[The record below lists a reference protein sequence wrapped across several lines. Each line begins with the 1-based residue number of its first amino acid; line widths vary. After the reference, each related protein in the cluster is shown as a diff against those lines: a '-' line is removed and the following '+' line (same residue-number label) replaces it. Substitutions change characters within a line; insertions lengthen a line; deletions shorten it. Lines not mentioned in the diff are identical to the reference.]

1 MEFYKN
7 SSSSIL
13 KTSTIRPTGTYSIVA
28 IDKDE
33 GLMGVAV
40 QSHWFSVGSVVSWAE
55 NGVGVVATQS
65 FAEISYGPLGLILMK
80 SGKTAQEALTA
91 LLSIDPTPEV
101 RQVAMLDSKG
111 HIAVHTGRKC
121 IPEAGHVVGNNF
133 SVQANL
139 MRNKDVWPAMA
150 DAFEKSE
157 GSLPHRLMKALEAG
171 EAAGGD
177 IRGMQSAAMVIV
189 KTQADVP
196 WIKVLDLRVEDH
208 PKPLEELR
216 RLIKIHEAYMH
227 ANKGDELIAQG
238 KFQEA
243 MNEYKRATEKAPDMI
258 ELKFW
263 EAISLLNHNQ
273 VEYAV
278 PLLKEVFNISEDWK
292 EVFRRLP
299 KVKLLNIDEQTL
311 LTILNK

>member
-1 MEFYKN
+1 MKLKN
-7 SSSSIL
+7 NI
-13 KTSTIRPTGTYSIVA
+13 TNTTIRPTATYSIIA

-40 QSHWFSVGSVVSWAE
+40 QSHWFSVGSIVSWAE

-65 FAEISYGPLGLILMK
+65 FAEISYGPLGLFLMK

-91 LLSIDPTPEV
+91 LLSIDPTPDL
-101 RQVAMLDSKG
+101 RQVAMLDNKG
-111 HIAVHTGRKC
+111 HIAVHTGQKC
-121 IPEAGHVVGNNF
+121 IPEAGHIIGKNF

-157 GSLPHRLMKALEAG
+157 ETLPHRLMKALEAG
-171 EAAGGD
+171 ENAGGD
-177 IRGMQSAAMVIV
+177 IRGMQSAAMIIV
-189 KTQADVP
+189 KTQTDAP

-208 PKPLEELR
+208 PKPLEELK
-216 RLIKIHEAYMH
+216 RLIKIHEAYTH
-227 ANKGDELIAQG
+227 ANKGDELITQG

-243 MNEYKRATEKAPDMI
+243 IKEYKNATEKAPHII

-263 EAISLLNHNQ
+263 EAVSLLNHNQ
-273 VEYAV
+273 IEYAI
-278 PLLKEVFNISEDWK
+278 PLLKEVFSANEDWK
-292 EVFRRLP
+292 EIFKRLTQI
-299 KVKLLNIDEQTL
+299 KLLNIDEQTQS
-311 LTILNK
+311 TILNNK

>member
-1 MEFYKN
+1 MEFHKN
-7 SSSSIL
+7 NLISTL
-13 KTSTIRPTGTYSIVA
+13 KIPTIRPTATYSIIA

-101 RQVAMLDSKG
+101 RQVAMLDNKG
-111 HIAVHTGRKC
+111 HIAVHTGKKC
-121 IPEAGHVVGNNF
+121 IPEAGHIVGSNF

-157 GSLPHRLMKALEAG
+157 GPLPHRLMKALEAG

-177 IRGMQSAAMVIV
+177 IRGMQSAAMIIV
-189 KTQADVP
+189 KTQIDAP

-208 PKPLEELR
+208 PRPLEELK

-227 ANKGDELIAQG
+227 ANKGDELVAQG
-238 KFQEA
+238 EFQEA
-243 MNEYKRATEKAPDMI
+243 MNEYRKAIEKAPDII

-263 EAISLLNHNQ
+263 EAVSLLNHNQ
-273 VEYAV
+273 VEHAI
-278 PLLKEVFNISEDWK
+278 PLLKEVFNVNEDWK
-292 EVFRRLP
+292 EVLKRLP
-299 KVKLLNIDEQTL
+299 KVKLLNIDEQIL
-311 LTILNK
+311 STILNK